1 MTTSASASGTP
12 SQTLVICDAGVI
24 VGFVAAD
31 KQQLFLDVMKRKNIT
46 LKVPDHVNG
55 EIERILSGSAGSMGR
70 GRRLPSRW
78 RWLRDA
84 LGPDALLPKVVFPG
98 PIGSVA
104 DKFAAL
110 LDTADLVVTPRMRDG
125 GEYFVVAHALAIQ
138 GQGEEVSVAV
148 DDTFGRKLATLN
160 NLTVIST
167 IELFGFA
174 IDLGLLSNL
183 SELESAYDAISGFS
197 KLPTLSASRLDRR
210 FPSN

>member
-1 MTTSASASGTP
+1 
-12 SQTLVICDAGVI
+12 VICDASVI

-31 KQQLFLDVMKRKNIT
+31 KQQLFLDVIKCKNIT
-46 LKVPDHVNG
+46 LKVPVHVNG
-55 EIERILSGSAGSMGR
+55 EIERVLSGSTGAVGR
-70 GRRLPSRW
+70 GSRLPSRW
-78 RWLRDA
+78 RWLRNA
-84 LGPDALLPKVVFPG
+84 LGTDTVLPPVVFPG

-104 DKFAAL
+104 DKFATL
-110 LDTADLVVTPRMRDG
+110 KDVVGFVVTPRMRDG

-138 GQGEEVSVAV
+138 GRGEEVSVAV

-183 SELESAYDAISGFS
+183 SELENAYDAVGQFS
-197 KLPTLSASRLDRR
+197 TLPTLSASRLDRR
-210 FPSN
+210 FLS